1 MLHAGSGISE
11 IGIHLDSG
19 GHRVLY
25 VAELAGTITVLH
37 CFQKKAAQT
46 SAADATLARRRFHD
60 LKPVSPRGYD
70 NIWDAIE
77 SSREAA
83 ASMTLRS
90 QLLTKLRDIT
100 EARALSQP
108 LAAKFLGTTQTRI
121 AEVQQGR
128 IDLFSI
134 DALITMLITA
144 GCQVGMTV
152 TPGRA

>member
-1 MLHAGSGISE
+1 MLHAGGEISE

-25 VAELAGTITVLH
+25 VAEMTGTINVLH
-37 CFQKKAAQT
+37 CFQKKSAQT

-60 LKPVSPRGYD
+60 LKPVSPRGSASV
-70 NIWDAIE
+70 WDAIE

-83 ASMTLRS
+83 ASMTLRA
-90 QLLTKLRDIT
+90 QLLTRLREIT
-100 EARALSQP
+100 EARTLSQP

-121 AEVQQGR
+121 AEIQQGR

-134 DALITMLITA
+134 DALIAMLITA
-144 GCQVGMTV
+144 GCQVDITV
-152 TPGRA
+152 TRSP